1 MTSGV
6 RCIARLLALL
16 CTTTAPHILVA
27 QSNAPA
33 SGAAGQGWLFTY
45 TVTASAAGRASENG
59 GLTLDVAVW
68 HGTARITVREGA
80 LRNLTGDRGM
90 ILVRSSDSTIV
101 VLNPTRRDALVA
113 RSGELGALLAGGQAG
128 GVPIDVSDVSSVT
141 RARGAGTRVLG
152 FSTQRV
158 ELEQRYTMQ
167 LSSPTVKK
175 TLRTVQTA
183 QLDVSRDLQQLDAG
197 FRAFAE
203 QFARALELPAAVRAA
218 LRVVERGVPNGFPLR
233 SSTSAQS
240 VVGTDTLRTERH
252 AEVTAFSRAAVD
264 TTTFVIPAGYRVTEM
279 SRLLQ
284 RSRTPD

>member
-1 MTSGV
+1 MTTGV
-6 RCIARLLALL
+6 RRIALLLALL
-16 CTTTAPHILVA
+16 CTSAARDAMLA
-27 QSNAPA
+27 QPTPSSP
-33 SGAAGQGWLFTY
+33 GVPGQGWIFTY
-45 TVTASAAGRASENG
+45 TVTASAAGRTSETG

-80 LRNLTGDRGM
+80 LRNLTGDRGS

-113 RSGELGALLAGGQAG
+113 RSGELSALLAGGQAG

-183 QLDVSRDLQQLDAG
+183 QLDISRDMQKLDVG
-197 FRAFAE
+197 FRIFAE

-240 VVGTDTLRTERH
+240 VVGTDTLRTERRT
-252 AEVTAFSRAAVD
+252 EVTAFSRAAVD